1 VGIDLVDINLTLH
14 RSLPKNDSMIS
25 FWRRVAASKAGG
37 TVRTLLAKPHAGSV
51 VAAGVGLVALV
62 LVTAG
67 FALGFDWVRSWR
79 VIGFPA
85 ALPPFS
91 DLHVVTDNAERCA
104 ADGIGAYPYL
114 HSKCDLWHQ
123 IYNYP
128 PIWMLLG
135 DLGIGSRHTAL
146 LAMLIELP
154 ALALMALLLRGY
166 TVGCGL
172 IALPLVLSPS
182 VVLGFERGN
191 IDILEWVLVCSAALL
206 FSEHRMIRAGAAL
219 LLLWLA
225 VAIKF
230 LAVYCCTLFIRLRPM
245 SVTVSLLLVAF
256 TLLYLYS
263 LADVL
268 PFIRTITP
276 ASPYVSYG
284 YIIVFD
290 RLEFLYGPRLG
301 LDLAGL
307 TRSWIPI
314 AAVVLVLLAAAA
326 SAITIW
332 RRGRALGRL
341 SEGSA
346 GVAFLFGSGIYCG
359 SFLLLGT
366 NFTYR
371 LMFLLLCLPQLFEWV
386 EGRGGADAGS
396 QRLAYLL
403 LGSCLISMWLKFH
416 PEKTLHVNQLTDWIL
431 FGVLTMLL
439 ALNALHVLA
448 SLLEQRAGRRAI
460 VTSP

>member
-1 VGIDLVDINLTLH
+1 
-14 RSLPKNDSMIS
+14 M
-25 FWRRVAASKAGG
+25 
-37 TVRTLLAKPHAGSV
+37 VRTLLAKPHAGSV
-51 VAAGVGLVALV
+51 VAAGVGLVTLV

-104 ADGIGAYPYL
+104 ADGISAYPYL

-128 PIWMLLG
+128 PVWMLLG

-166 TVGCGL
+166 AVSSGL

-206 FSEHRMIRAGAAL
+206 FSEHRMLRAGAAL

-230 LAVYCCTLFIRLRPM
+230 LAVFCATLLIRLRPT
-245 SVTVSLLLVAF
+245 SVIVSLLLVAF

-284 YIIVFD
+284 YVIVFD

-314 AAVVLVLLAAAA
+314 AAVALVLLAAAA
-326 SAITIW
+326 SALVLW
-332 RRGRALGRL
+332 RRGHGLGRL
-341 SEGSA
+341 NEGSA
-346 GVAFLFGSGIYCG
+346 GVAFLFGSC

-371 LMFLLLCLPQLFEWV
+371 LMFLLLCLPQLFEWL
-386 EGRGGADAGS
+386 EGRGSGDAGS
-396 QRLAYLL
+396 RRLAYLL

-431 FGVLTMLL
+431 FGALTMLI
-439 ALNALHVLA
+439 ALNALYALS
-448 SLLEQRAGRRAI
+448 SLLQKRAAPRPHMNAAAG
-460 VTSP
+460 